1 MKRGLDSAWYRVTTV
16 PQTNPKLAELVV
28 VEYSI
33 SCGFSLFGVP
43 VVLYRGGEIVTKG
56 LDRTIPWYLTR
67 DYFIQEAKKS
77 YTYQEIMEE

>member
-1 MKRGLDSAWYRVTTV
+1 
-16 PQTNPKLAELVV
+16 VV

-43 VVLYRGGEIVTKG
+43 VVLYKGGVIFTKG
-56 LDRTIPWYLTR
+56 RGTTIPSYMTR
-67 DYFIQEAKKS
+67 DYFIEEAKKS